1 MNVRFIDVEGTAMIS
16 DEVNGNWK
24 NHDIKSLITFKDIV
38 SFNYFKNMIEKL
50 AEINM
55 ILKPNSIG
63 KGYIL
68 YYKFYNNESFKEIEK
83 DMSCFYYTEDIKND
97 VIEYLKKGYFF
108 MYFTQ
113 QNFCYDPLSIAV
125 DTLYS
130 YMENEEH
137 SFEIINDN
145 IHWIFHGK

>member
-1 MNVRFIDVEGTAMIS
+1 
-16 DEVNGNWK
+16 
-24 NHDIKSLITFKDIV
+24 
-38 SFNYFKNMIEKL
+38 
-50 AEINM
+50 
-55 ILKPNSIG
+55 
-63 KGYIL
+63 
-68 YYKFYNNESFKEIEK
+68 
-83 DMSCFYYTEDIKND
+83 
-97 VIEYLKKGYFF
+97 

-130 YMENEEH
+130 CMENEEH

>member
-24 NHDIKSLITFKDIV
+24 NHDIKSLIAFKDIV
-38 SFNYFKNMIEKL
+38 SFNYFKTMIEKL

-83 DMSCFYYTEDIKND
+83 DMSRFY
-97 VIEYLKKGYFF
+97 
-108 MYFTQ
+108 
-113 QNFCYDPLSIAV
+113 
-125 DTLYS
+125 
-130 YMENEEH
+130 
-137 SFEIINDN
+137 
-145 IHWIFHGK
+145 